1 MLSECLYLIL
11 PSLLFCLN
19 RVLLILLSSQDK
31 ELINK
36 NENEGECST
45 DNKVEKVVGENAK
58 DRAVVIESRNMIL
71 DAIMAIFSYLPDS
84 AGKIYSNFGENWV
97 DYKANLEGNCVS
109 SRHCIL
115 SGEKKI
121 QLLNGAVKLQKIL
134 SYFDAVITDS
144 KGLESG
150 PRSVNNEKN
159 ENNNENKMRENPRNL
174 RSRVLS
180 MAVCCVRVV
189 PLAAVTV
196 RTSLFF
202 GAANQR

>member
-1 MLSECLYLIL
+1 MHKNGS
-11 PSLLFCLN
+11 
-19 RVLLILLSSQDK
+19 K
-31 ELINK
+31 NK
-36 NENEGECST
+36 GENEKESENRT
-45 DNKVEKVVGENAK
+45 DGKKENIEKNSAK
-58 DRAVVIESRNMIL
+58 DEARAAVIESRNSIL

-84 AGKIYSNFGENWV
+84 AGKIFSNFGENWA

-109 SRHCIL
+109 SRHSIL

-134 SYFDAVITDS
+134 SYFDAVITES
-144 KGLESG
+144 KIPEFDPS
-150 PRSVNNEKN
+150 SVNKEKE
-159 ENNNENKMRENPRNL
+159 ENSNQNGQKSRNL

-189 PLAAVTV
+189 PLVAVTV
-196 RTSLFF
+196 RTCLFF